1 MAQLPE
7 HGAVRRYKSGCRC
20 DECKTANTTARA
32 RERVSARER
41 SGLPATTPAR
51 RLAAVPTANLGR
63 VIDAEISRSS
73 LIVATV
79 ESTLKAALD
88 AVVKPGDLVAEFGR
102 AHALALARL
111 LDDPDK
117 SNVMP
122 RASSELRAIL
132 DALLA
137 GAAAVDGEA
146 HALDT
151 LFASFGSRR

>member
-1 MAQLPE
+1 VAQLPD
-7 HGAVRRYKSGCRC
+7 HGAIRRYRSGCRC

-32 RERVSARER
+32 RERVLARER
-41 SGLPATTPAR
+41 SGLPAAAPSK
-51 RLAAVPTANLGR
+51 RLVAVPTADEAT
-63 VIDAEISRSS
+63 VIDVEFSASSRTN
-73 LIVATV
+73 ATV

-132 DALLA
+132 EALLA

-146 HALDT
+146 HALDN